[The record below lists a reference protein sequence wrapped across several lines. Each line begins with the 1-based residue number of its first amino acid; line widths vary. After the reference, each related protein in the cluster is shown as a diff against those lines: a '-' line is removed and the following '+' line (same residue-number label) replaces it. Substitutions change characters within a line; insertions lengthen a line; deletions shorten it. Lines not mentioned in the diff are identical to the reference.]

1 MENRGHFHPRLP
13 FSSDDQA
20 RAGTFAGV
28 STLTTTATMMFSANA
43 NRVVKVMEGYPKE
56 PDMGNEEQPA
66 GPPLQTLYP
75 RDDCLSVLGA
85 RRIRVLS
92 NR

>member
-13 FSSDDQA
+13 FSSDDQS
-20 RAGTFAGV
+20 RGGTFAGV

-56 PDMGNEEQPA
+56 PDIGNDEQPA
-66 GPPLQTLYP
+66 GPPSQKTIAFQCWGRSEPASYQ
-75 RDDCLSVLGA
+75 RDDISP
-85 RRIRVLS
+85 
-92 NR
+92 